1 MAHKT
6 DEWKT
11 PDCQPPQGTPVSK
24 VDKLAKTE
32 RSPRALRQPLDLIN
46 VPGALLRLELVEVL
60 VGLKHSAIYKHIQA
74 GSFPEPVRRGARCT
88 RWTSCSIRAYLA
100 AQ

>member
-1 MAHKT
+1 MVNKT
-6 DEWKT
+6 NQWKT
-11 PDCQPPQGTPVSK
+11 PDFQP
-24 VDKLAKTE
+24 LAAAIPAPYKFTKAE
-32 RSPRALRQPLDLIN
+32 RSPHALRQPLDLIN

>member
-1 MAHKT
+1 MVNKT
-6 DEWKT
+6 TQRTT
-11 PDCQPPQGTPVSK
+11 PDCQPSPATILA
-24 VDKLAKTE
+24 VDKLAKAE
-32 RSPRALRQPLDLIN
+32 RGPRALQQPLDLIN

-74 GSFPEPVRRGARCT
+74 GTFPEPVRRGARCS

-100 AQ
+100 AE